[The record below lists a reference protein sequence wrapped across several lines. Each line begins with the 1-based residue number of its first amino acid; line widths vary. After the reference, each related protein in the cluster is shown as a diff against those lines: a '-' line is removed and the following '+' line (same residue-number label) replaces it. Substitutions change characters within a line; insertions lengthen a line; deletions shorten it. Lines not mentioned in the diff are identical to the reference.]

1 VFSLWRKDLIT
12 VPVLKSSLRPL
23 PKQIPSVPNPVGGM
37 LEHATLLLRP
47 PDALAVQAIVTPITE
62 MPLGFVRPRPLGWLE
77 RWLGGAVLEVREH
90 EDASLL
96 CTIRNGWLRP
106 QSRLVYDAED
116 RGVGMVRG
124 RRLEDRN
131 GRVLAVRRP
140 NTQLKCDVFRD
151 SEGRSLA
158 TLRTEAKGV
167 VIAFTDGAAED
178 PFTRMLIL
186 AAALHG

>member
-1 VFSLWRKDLIT
+1 
-12 VPVLKSSLRPL
+12 
-23 PKQIPSVPNPVGGM
+23 M

-47 PDALAVQAIVTPITE
+47 HDALAARAIVAPITE
-62 MPLGFVRPRPLGWLE
+62 VPLGFVRARPLGWLE
-77 RWLGGAVLEVREH
+77 RWLGSAVLEVREH

-106 QSRLVYDAED
+106 HSRLVYDAED

-131 GRVLAVRRP
+131 GRVLAMRRP
-140 NTQLKCDVFRD
+140 NTELKCEVFRD

-158 TLRTEAKGV
+158 TLRTEVEGV
-167 VIAFTDGAAED
+167 FVAFMEGAAED

-186 AAALHG
+186 AAALHH